1 MKYLYLWTK
10 KLIYFI
16 SFKLKKRVMTVDEIN
31 VLHCSTKYLHIKNI
45 ISFIICFL
53 IEKNKHDKKL

>member
-53 IEKNKHDKKL
+53 IEKK